1 MKKMNEDNKDFDF
14 DLSRYAGSLD
24 QEKLSDLWAKVEVAK
39 IMMDQA
45 NKLTRQV
52 FADLE
57 FYQMT
62 SEFNTSSSDDD

>member
-1 MKKMNEDNKDFDF
+1 MNEDNKDFNF
-14 DLSRYAGSLD
+14 DLSKYADSLD
-24 QEKLSDLWAKVEVAK
+24 SDKLSDLWAKVEVAK

-52 FADLE
+52 YADLE

-62 SEFNTSSSDDD
+62 SEFKKSNSDGD

>member
-1 MKKMNEDNKDFDF
+1 MNEYNKDFNF
-14 DLSRYAGSLD
+14 DLSKYADSLD
-24 QEKLSDLWAKVEVAK
+24 SDKLSELWAKVEVAK

-57 FYQMT
+57 FYKMT
-62 SEFNTSSSDDD
+62 SEFKKSNDDGD

>member
-1 MKKMNEDNKDFDF
+1 MNEDNKDFDF
-14 DLSRYAGSLD
+14 DLSEYAGSLD

-52 FADLE
+52 FSDLE
-57 FYQMT
+57 FYKMT
-62 SEFNTSSSDDD
+62 SEFKKPNSDVD

>member
-1 MKKMNEDNKDFDF
+1 MNEDNKDFDF

-24 QEKLSDLWAKVEVAK
+24 EEKLSELWAKVEVAK

-52 FADLE
+52 FSDLE
-57 FYQMT
+57 FYKMT
-62 SEFNTSSSDDD
+62 SEFKKPNSDVD

>member
-1 MKKMNEDNKDFDF
+1 MNEDNKDFDF
-14 DLSRYAGSLD
+14 DLSEYAGSLD

-57 FYQMT
+57 FYKMT

>member
-1 MKKMNEDNKDFDF
+1 MNEDSKDFDF

-52 FADLE
+52 YADLE

-62 SEFNTSSSDDD
+62 SEFKNSDDGSD

>member
-1 MKKMNEDNKDFDF
+1 MSEDSKDFDF

-45 NKLTRQV
+45 TKLTRQV
-52 FADLE
+52 YADLE
-57 FYQMT
+57 FYKMT
-62 SEFNTSSSDDD
+62 STFRDDLDD

>member
-1 MKKMNEDNKDFDF
+1 MNENNKDFNF
-14 DLSRYAGSLD
+14 DLSMYADSLD
-24 QEKLSDLWAKVEVAK
+24 SDKLSELWAKVEVAK

-57 FYQMT
+57 FYKMT
-62 SEFNTSSSDDD
+62 SEFKKSNSDGD

>member
-1 MKKMNEDNKDFDF
+1 MSEDSRDFDF
-14 DLSRYAGSLD
+14 DLSKYADSLD
-24 QEKLSDLWAKVEVAK
+24 SDKLSDLWAKVEVAK

-57 FYQMT
+57 FYKMT
-62 SEFNTSSSDDD
+62 SEFKKPNSDGD

>member
-1 MKKMNEDNKDFDF
+1 MNEDNKDFNF
-14 DLSRYAGSLD
+14 DLSKYADSLD
-24 QEKLSDLWAKVEVAK
+24 SDKLSELWAKVEVAK

-57 FYQMT
+57 FYKMT
-62 SEFNTSSSDDD
+62 SEFKKSNDDGD

>member
-1 MKKMNEDNKDFDF
+1 MNEDSKDFDF

-24 QEKLSDLWAKVEVAK
+24 QEKLSELWAKVEVAK

-52 FADLE
+52 YADLE

-62 SEFNTSSSDDD
+62 SEFRKSDDGSD

>member
-1 MKKMNEDNKDFDF
+1 MNEDNKDFDF
-14 DLSRYAGSLD
+14 DLSRYANSLD
-24 QEKLSDLWAKVEVAK
+24 TDKLSDLWAKVEVAK

-62 SEFNTSSSDDD
+62 SEFNKSNSDDD

>member
-1 MKKMNEDNKDFDF
+1 MNEYNKDFNF
-14 DLSRYAGSLD
+14 DLSKYADSLD
-24 QEKLSDLWAKVEVAK
+24 SDKLSELWAKVEVAK

-57 FYQMT
+57 FYKMT
-62 SEFNTSSSDDD
+62 SEFKKSNDDDD

>member
-1 MKKMNEDNKDFDF
+1 MNEDSKDFDF

-24 QEKLSDLWAKVEVAK
+24 QEKLSELWAKVEVAK

-52 FADLE
+52 YADLE
-57 FYQMT
+57 FYKMT
-62 SEFNTSSSDDD
+62 SEFKDYKSDGD

>member
-45 NKLTRQV
+45 TKLTRQV
-52 FADLE
+52 YADLE
-57 FYQMT
+57 FYKMT
-62 SEFNTSSSDDD
+62 STFRDNLDD